1 MFREFVYSE
10 PNVLICLL
18 TGLSVDVSG
27 GLLLPRSTKS
37 PASDVDVDVDV
48 DHPVG

>member
-1 MFREFVYSE
+1 MIEFLSCIFISHYLVNGLKKVFREFVYSE

-27 GLLLPRSTKS
+27 G
-37 PASDVDVDVDV
+37 
-48 DHPVG
+48 

>member
-27 GLLLPRSTKS
+27 GLLLPRGDFGNFFLGSKADSTKLS
-37 PASDVDVDVDV
+37 
-48 DHPVG
+48 